1 MAALREHRVLL
12 TDEPAVYKVHKKNHL
27 VLISE
32 TETGTN
38 DRICLTVG
46 LLWLSAE

>member
-1 MAALREHRVLL
+1 MAPL
-12 TDEPAVYKVHKKNHL
+12 TDMSAVYKVQEKNCL

-46 LLWLSAE
+46 LLWLAVE